1 MSTATR
7 TGATM
12 PTGLRALAG
21 CGGCA
26 AKVDPALVSALAAT
40 AQRANLPQ
48 AAVLCGLDPAD
59 DAAVYRLD
67 AERALV
73 STLDFFPPLVDDPA
87 DYGAIA
93 AANALSD
100 VYAMGGEVAFALV
113 VSGFPATVPG
123 QLVET
128 VTAAAAEVVTGCG
141 GVVLGGH
148 SIRCEEP
155 VFGLAV
161 TGFVHPERI
170 WRKRGARPGD
180 LLMLSKP
187 LGTGMLLSAGTARGM
202 AVATACMRVT
212 NQAAA
217 KALRALPELPSAVT
231 DVTGYG
237 LVGHALEIA
246 QHSAVRLR
254 IEAARLPWLDGAR
267 AAAEAGVRT
276 SAHAQLRA
284 ASADH
289 VRIADDVPAAVE
301 ALCHD
306 PQTSGGL
313 LAAVPASAR
322 AVLEASGFA
331 LIGRV
336 ERGPAAV
343 IVR

>member
-1 MSTATR
+1 MSPEPVSSVPTA
-7 TGATM
+7 
-12 PTGLRALAG
+12 TGLRALAG

-26 AKVDPALVSALAAT
+26 AKVDPRVVSALAA
-40 AQRANLPQ
+40 AAHRASLPQ
-48 AAVLCGLDPAD
+48 TAVLCGLDPAD

-73 STLDFFPPLVDDPA
+73 STVDFFPPLVDDPA

-113 VSGFPATVPG
+113 IAGFPASLP
-123 QLVET
+123 QSLVET
-128 VTAAAAEVVTGCG
+128 VVAAAAAVVTESGA
-141 GVVLGGH
+141 VVLGGH
-148 SIRCEEP
+148 SVRCQEP

-180 LLMLSKP
+180 LLMLSKA
-187 LGTGMLLSAGTARGM
+187 LGTGLLLSRGTTRSVAQ
-202 AVATACMRVT
+202 ATAAMRVT
-212 NQAAA
+212 NRAAA
-217 KALRALPELPSAVT
+217 DALHALPRPPSAVT

-237 LVGHALEIA
+237 LAGHALEMA
-246 QHSAVRLR
+246 RHSGVRLHL
-254 IEAARLPWLDGAR
+254 ESARLPWLDGAR

-276 SAHAQLRA
+276 SAHERLRA
-284 ASADH
+284 AGGDDVA
-289 VRIADDVPAAVE
+289 IADDVPAALQ

-313 LAAVPASAR
+313 LVSVSAGLAPA
-322 AVLEASGFA
+322 LEAGGFTT
-331 LIGRV
+331 IGRV
-336 ERGPAAV
+336 EQGEAAV
-343 IVR
+343 IVT